1 MRISQ
6 TVLALSRKTGHNK
19 SLNQPANRSE
29 QVEQPVTTLV
39 TGDKQVIHLPIFFS
53 NTRGNEMDP
62 IIVKCTT
69 CDSEFQMGPNAY
81 AGKWLP
87 LYQMHVCSSCHSGNL
102 DGFSIHYDIRIIKH
116 LKDNGLPVPKRN
128 ERGYLPL
135 A

>member
-1 MRISQ
+1 
-6 TVLALSRKTGHNK
+6 
-19 SLNQPANRSE
+19 
-29 QVEQPVTTLV
+29 
-39 TGDKQVIHLPIFFS
+39 
-53 NTRGNEMDP
+53 MDP